1 MAILRR
7 SPLTTGGRELPVPSK
22 LLPSGDRPQGG
33 ARCHKTAL
41 SRLRK
46 SPFSLSSC
54 YELASLCL
62 TLSRCAHTTMR
73 SVLSLSMLIVGV
85 MVMVMVVQK
94 VEAQIPLDIIKLLA
108 GLPDCTIT
116 CLSTAVTSAGCVVGN
131 QTCTCNADN
140 KVVIQASARPCLL
153 AACDAPDILSMSP
166 FPFFS
171 TLSRQ

>member
-1 MAILRR
+1 
-7 SPLTTGGRELPVPSK
+7 
-22 LLPSGDRPQGG
+22 
-33 ARCHKTAL
+33 
-41 SRLRK
+41 
-46 SPFSLSSC
+46 
-54 YELASLCL
+54 
-62 TLSRCAHTTMR
+62 
-73 SVLSLSMLIVGV
+73 
-85 MVMVMVVQK
+85 MVMVVQK

>member
-1 MAILRR
+1 
-7 SPLTTGGRELPVPSK
+7 
-22 LLPSGDRPQGG
+22 
-33 ARCHKTAL
+33 
-41 SRLRK
+41 
-46 SPFSLSSC
+46 
-54 YELASLCL
+54 
-62 TLSRCAHTTMR
+62 MR